1 MLVFWKGWKVMQ
13 EKKKKN
19 RNKYFQKHE
28 KENYR
33 RCVALI
39 RKDDAALI
47 NKINSVSSIN
57 DYVYNLIKRDV
68 YKDVK

>member
-1 MLVFWKGWKVMQ
+1 M
-13 EKKKKN
+13 KKEKKN

-39 RKDDAALI
+39 RKDDTALI
-47 NKINSVSSIN
+47 EKINSVPSIN
-57 DYVYNLIKRDV
+57 DYVYNLIKKDV
-68 YKDVK
+68 YKNVK